1 MDAPLDWG
9 KRIIAAI
16 SPRKKTPETTPR
28 PDAAEKEKITIN
40 PLKNP
45 SPRQESNPHS
55 QSALQDCVALSH
67 LATEIDILY
76 RSSKEIIA
84 AERVEHAYVK
94 ALRCFVQT
102 YEQNPL
108 ETKIHLQKLLV
119 LFLELQS
126 EKRKDDPRYTMPEAY
141 AVISNQAHHVLKK
154 VIG

>member
-9 KRIIAAI
+9 KRILASI
-16 SPRKKTPETTPR
+16 SPRKKTPEASPRTDTPVTT
-28 PDAAEKEKITIN
+28 TIN
-40 PLKNP
+40 PLKKES
-45 SPRQESNPHS
+45 SPRQESIPHS
-55 QSALQDCVALSH
+55 QDPALQDCVALSH

-76 RSSKEIIA
+76 RSSKEVIA

-102 YEQNPL
+102 YEQNPQ

-126 EKRKDDPRYTMPEAY
+126 ERRKDNPRYTIPEAY
-141 AVISNQAHHVLKK
+141 VVISNQAHQLLKK